1 MPCFAAGYVSVQI
14 GRQIDIAL
22 ERHCSVGAFWAV
34 CLIEALRGYF
44 VAEGEDITAA

>member
-1 MPCFAAGYVSVQI
+1 MPYSAAGYVSVQI

-22 ERHCSVGAFWAV
+22 ERHFSVEAFGAVWLV
-34 CLIEALRGYF
+34 EALRGYF